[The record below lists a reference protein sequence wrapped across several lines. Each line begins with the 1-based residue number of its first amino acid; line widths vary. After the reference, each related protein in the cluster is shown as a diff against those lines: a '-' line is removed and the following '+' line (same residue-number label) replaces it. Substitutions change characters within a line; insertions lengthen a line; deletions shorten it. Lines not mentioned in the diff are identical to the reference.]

1 MPLSDERQQE
11 IKTTLKRCSEAT
23 IAAALRYSTTLSD
36 DDLDAIIR
44 GVLQRDLPEER
55 VAGLAMATD
64 ASRISEDIGMDSFG
78 MIDVVMTAEE
88 VLGIS
93 IENNEMRGLSTLG
106 DLKQFLKAKTQAL
119 S

>member
-1 MPLSDERQQE
+1 MLE
-11 IKTTLKRCSEAT
+11 
-23 IAAALRYSTTLSD
+23 
-36 DDLDAIIR
+36 
-44 GVLQRDLPEER
+44 RDLPEER
-55 VAGLAMATD
+55 VAGLATATD

-106 DLKQFLKAKTQAL
+106 DLKQFLKAKTQASL
-119 S
+119 PAN